1 MKAFSIFDDFPHS
14 SIALLEEQGISITLN
29 PKGEERPTGDAL
41 KLLLNEYD
49 VLFISTAQKMAEEMF
64 KDVSTFKIIGTAS
77 SGVDHIHI
85 PVDKRHLIKIANA
98 PQANRRT
105 VTEHTF
111 GLILTLRKQLIEG
124 RATAAQGL
132 SKKAMVGKPVD
143 LYGSTMGVI
152 GAGGIASTVLR
163 MAQCFGLNRL
173 CWTLHPENHKDLSE
187 EGVLFVDIDTL
198 LKKSDIVSVNL
209 PLSLETKNLIT
220 QERVELLKETAT
232 FITTSRL
239 EISDNKAL
247 MEKAKRI
254 PTFSVGMDVD
264 AVTIKELWN
273 PAMNNVIVTPHIG
286 GGTIESRL
294 RLFNECTGNVIKI
307 YNNERNNS

>member
-1 MKAFSIFDDFPHS
+1 MKAFSVFDDFPQS
-14 SIALLEEQGISITLN
+14 SIDILENNGISVTLN
-29 PKGEERPTGDAL
+29 AKGKERPSGEAL
-41 KLLLNEYD
+41 KSLLDEYD
-49 VLFISTAQKMAEEMF
+49 VLFISTAQKMPEEMF
-64 KDVSTFKIIGTAS
+64 RNISTPKIIGTAS

-85 PVDKRHLIKIANA
+85 PADKHPLVRVANA
-98 PQANRRT
+98 PQANRST

-124 RATAAQGL
+124 RAIAAQGL

-143 LYGSTMGVI
+143 LYGSTMGVV
-152 GAGGIASTVLR
+152 GAGGIASIVLR
-163 MAQCFGLNRL
+163 MAQCFGMNRL
-173 CWTLHPENHKDLSE
+173 CWTLHPESHKDLSE
-187 EGVLFVDIDTL
+187 EGVSFVDIDTL

-209 PLSLETKNLIT
+209 PLSEKTKNLIT
-220 QERVELLKETAT
+220 RERVELLKDTAT

-239 EISDNKAL
+239 EISDNQAL

-264 AVTIKELWN
+264 AGTIKDLWN
-273 PAMNNVIVTPHIG
+273 PTMNNVIVTPHIG

-294 RLFNECTGNVIKI
+294 RLFSECTENVIKI
-307 YNNERNNS
+307 INNEKYYS